1 MVIRFIKQ
9 TLMDIALV
17 DGTLR
22 EKDPTNGNDLYL
34 TIDSGL
40 QRNLDYL
47 MSNAYS
53 ESGAEVV
60 TAGVM
65 EIKPGKILAMSTYP
79 SFNPNERYTQ
89 HSTTIF

>member
-1 MVIRFIKQ
+1 
-9 TLMDIALV
+9 
-17 DGTLR
+17 
-22 EKDPTNGNDLYL
+22 
-34 TIDSGL
+34 
-40 QRNLDYL
+40 

-65 EIKPGKILAMSTYP
+65 EIKTGKILAMSTYP
-79 SFNPNERYTQ
+79 SLILMKEIYQ